1 MQLLTLLYT
10 RYWSWLVF
18 QCTGRTEA
26 AESLFTY
33 GDGEDHASINDD
45 SSYTP
50 VFEVDPDSVP
60 ENVKA
65 TCGDNKEC
73 LFDYAQTQDMDFAMS
88 TMGEVEDQQEL
99 RKILS
104 EYHYSLQPLSLQSV
118 YYHGKH
124 CASAMHPTG
133 AVPPKIVGPN
143 SIRVTAGERI
153 TEKFESNG
161 TLSLQVSSM
170 FILDLLL

>member
-1 MQLLTLLYT
+1 MVL
-10 RYWSWLVF
+10 

-26 AESLFTY
+26 ADSLFTY

-50 VFEVDPDSVP
+50 VFGVDPNSVP

-73 LFDYAQTQDMDFAMS
+73 LFDYAQTNDMDFAMS
-88 TMGEVEDQQEL
+88 TMGEVEDQEEL

-104 EYHYSLQPLSLQSV
+104 EYHHTIRAATITAFSV
-118 YYHGKH
+118 L
-124 CASAMHPTG
+124 P
-133 AVPPKIVGPN
+133 
-143 SIRVTAGERI
+143 R
-153 TEKFESNG
+153 
-161 TLSLQVSSM
+161 
-170 FILDLLL
+170 

>member
-1 MQLLTLLYT
+1 MHASYSSSLQLLTLLYT
-10 RYWSWLVF
+10 LYWSWLVL

-26 AESLFTY
+26 ADSLFTY

-50 VFEVDPDSVP
+50 VFGVDPNSVP

-73 LFDYAQTQDMDFAMS
+73 LFDYAQTNDMDFAMS
-88 TMGEVEDQQEL
+88 TMGEVEEQEEL

-104 EYHYSLQPLSLQSV
+104 EYHHTIRAATIAAFSVLPLCFCNAF
-118 YYHGKH
+118 HR
-124 CASAMHPTG
+124 CCT
-133 AVPPKIVGPN
+133 PKDCWP
-143 SIRVTAGERI
+143 
-153 TEKFESNG
+153 
-161 TLSLQVSSM
+161 
-170 FILDLLL
+170 

>member
-1 MQLLTLLYT
+1 M
-10 RYWSWLVF
+10 VF

-26 AESLFTY
+26 ADSLFTY

-50 VFEVDPDSVP
+50 VFGVDPDSVP

-65 TCGDNKEC
+65 ACGDNKEC

-104 EYHYSLQPLSLQSV
+104 ECHHTL
-118 YYHGKH
+118 H
-124 CASAMHPTG
+124 AAT
-133 AVPPKIVGPN
+133 
-143 SIRVTAGERI
+143 VTAFSVLPR
-153 TEKFESNG
+153 
-161 TLSLQVSSM
+161 
-170 FILDLLL
+170 